1 MTTLYIENE
10 FQSTWPKYSKKYAG
24 AVPISMFGP
33 LSYSF
38 RNALGHKAQ
47 SLDSLDCKLSNLRLK
62 PSL

>member
-33 LSYSF
+33 NYKISF
-38 RNALGHKAQ
+38 E
-47 SLDSLDCKLSNLRLK
+47 RLAT
-62 PSL
+62 LNT